1 MRRFKDFIKK
11 KSIYLGDC
19 FSAEE
24 LEDQFLRLEEV
35 FGCKVS
41 FYNAAWL
48 QKSSDPSFCIH
59 SKITNLLVTVDSL
72 VSQNELIIDELD
84 QIKYRMEHMYPVY
97 INYEVHPA
105 LHRLSRSI
113 DPDKEVTL
121 FNITIK

>member
-35 FGCKVS
+35 FGCEVS
-41 FYNAAWL
+41 FYNVAWL
-48 QKSSDPSFCIH
+48 KKSSDPSFGIH
-59 SKITNLLVTVDSL
+59 SKITNLLVEVDSL
-72 VSQNELIIDELD
+72 LSQNELIIDELD
-84 QIKYRMEHMYPVY
+84 QIKYRMEHMYTVSIHY
-97 INYEVHPA
+97 AVW
-105 LHRLSRSI
+105 RSI